1 MPKYL
6 DEFSGDRIYV
16 EPNILLFDAL
26 ADASFGRSSLEFLKR
41 GSQGE
46 FNLLTSSLTID
57 EVAFVALKVKLEE
70 KYRVAKGH
78 VRYLKQHP
86 EVVKAL
92 APEIEDVLDNVRRLC
107 TIVEVDESDI
117 EQMQEYMKS
126 FGLLPRD
133 AIHLAVVHRMG
144 LTCLASSDGDF
155 DRVSWLSRY
164 EPRTLRR

>member
-26 ADASFGRSSLEFLKR
+26 ADARFGHSSLEFLKR

-46 FNLLTSSLTID
+46 FGLLTSSLTID
-57 EVAFVALKVKLEE
+57 EIAFVALKVRLEE
-70 KYRVAKGH
+70 KYKITRGH

-92 APEIEDVLDNVRRLC
+92 ALEIGEVLDNVRRLC
-107 TIVEVDESDI
+107 TIIEVGELDI
-117 EQMQEYMKS
+117 ERMEEYMKS

-133 AIHLAVVHRMG
+133 AIHLAVARRMG
-144 LTCLASSDGDF
+144 LTCIASNDADF
-155 DRVSWLSRY
+155 DRVNWLSRY
-164 EPRTLRR
+164 EPREL

>member
-26 ADASFGRSSLEFLKR
+26 ADARFGHSSLDFLKR
-41 GSQGE
+41 GSQRE
-46 FNLLTSSLTID
+46 FELLTSSLTID
-57 EVAFVALKVKLEE
+57 EIAFVALKVKLEE
-70 KYRVAKGH
+70 KYEVSKGH

-92 APEIEDVLDNVRRLC
+92 IPEIEEVLDNVRSLC

-126 FGLLPRD
+126 LGLLPRD
-133 AIHLAVVHRMG
+133 AIHLAVVRRLG
-144 LTCLASSDGDF
+144 LTCIASSDKDF

-164 EPRTLRR
+164 EPREL

>member
-16 EPNILLFDAL
+16 EPNIFLFAAL
-26 ADASFGRSSLEFLKR
+26 AEARFGHSALEFLKH

-46 FNLLTSSLTID
+46 FELLTSSLTID
-57 EVAFVALKVKLEE
+57 EIAFVALKVKLEE
-70 KYRVAKGH
+70 KYEVTRGH

-92 APEIEDVLDNVRRLC
+92 APEIGEVLDNVRRLC
-107 TIVEVDESDI
+107 TIVEVNESDI
-117 EQMQEYMKS
+117 ERMQEYMVS

-133 AIHLAVVHRMG
+133 AIHLAVARRMG
-144 LTCLASSDGDF
+144 LSCIASSDEDY
-155 DRVSWLSRY
+155 DRVSWLSCY
-164 EPRTLRR
+164 APREL